1 MLFMKHFLPTGDE
14 LIIRRPEHN
23 DAADLLASFQRL
35 TRETDYLLFTRSESM
50 ELDIASEEDYIQ
62 SYLDNPNQLLL
73 VAIVQNQ
80 IIGSINV
87 NHSGLHKKAHTA
99 EIGIAVEKQWNNMG
113 IGRRLLTAMLRWT
126 ESRNALRMVYLH
138 VFSTNEKAMQLYRNF
153 GFMECGRLPNAI
165 LQKDGNYV
173 DLVTMYLELKH

>member
-1 MLFMKHFLPTGDE
+1 MRLMKHFLPTGDE

-23 DAADLLASFQRL
+23 DAAGLLASFQRL

-50 ELDIASEEDYIQ
+50 ELDVASEEDYIQ

-73 VAIVQNQ
+73 VAVVQGR

-87 NHSGLHKKAHTA
+87 NHSGLYKKAHTA

-113 IGRRLLTAMLRWT
+113 IGRRLLTAMLRWA
-126 ESRNALRMVYLH
+126 ESRDNLRMVYLH

-173 DLVTMYLELKH
+173 DLVTMYLELKR